1 MGEDNRLVFS
11 YLLDRGGGGQT
22 VDWQKIKQWSPE
34 EGTLWMHLN
43 HASENVQKWLTEASG
58 LDPISCESLLEE
70 ETRPRVVSSS
80 DGLLLILRGVNCNPG
95 ADPEDMV
102 SLRMLFNETASL
114 P

>member
-43 HASENVQKWLTEASG
+43 HASENVQKWLTEQAVLTQYRASHSLKKRLG
-58 LDPISCESLLEE
+58 RESSPPA
-70 ETRPRVVSSS
+70 TVFS
-80 DGLLLILRGVNCNPG
+80 
-95 ADPEDMV
+95 
-102 SLRMLFNETASL
+102 
-114 P
+114 